1 MRFAMYKTA
10 HGGNGMIS
18 LENAYDEI
26 RELGHNFAIALAE
39 RGHDT
44 KESDL
49 MNGIA
54 AYHTLKLEGENAR
67 MDAAHRL
74 VMRDITD
81 IMFKR
86 ARAAA
91 RKAAAKKASA

>member
-1 MRFAMYKTA
+1 MRFKMYKNVN
-10 HGGNGMIS
+10 GGTEMIS
-18 LENAYDEI
+18 LDNAFAEI

-49 MNGIA
+49 MNGLA
-54 AYHTLKLEGENAR
+54 AYHMLKLEGESAR
-67 MDAAHRL
+67 LDAAHKM

-81 IMFKR
+81 IMFER

-91 RKAAAKKASA
+91 GA

>member
-1 MRFAMYKTA
+1 MRFKMYTNA
-10 HGGNGMIS
+10 NGGVGMIDVDG
-18 LENAYDEI
+18 AYSELK
-26 RELGHNFAIALAE
+26 ELGHTFAIALAE

-49 MNGIA
+49 MNGLA
-54 AYHTLKLEGENAR
+54 AYHMLKLEGENAR
-67 MDAAHRL
+67 LDAAHQL

-81 IMFKR
+81 AMFER

-91 RKAAAKKASA
+91 GA